1 MINKIKNNAFA
12 RNSMIL
18 FAGTMLGSVLNYL
31 FHLIIGR
38 MVSVEIYGEVQSL
51 TSLINIIS
59 VPAMTITMIATK
71 YSAMYKATGDKVGGR
86 KVIEYLNKK
95 VTKFGLPVFV
105 LAVIAT
111 PFVGKFLN
119 IDEKLP
125 IIILWVFMFFSFY
138 ASILNGSLAGWQK
151 FKQVGWLGMLS
162 AGVKLVFGI
171 VLVKLSFGVS
181 GVMGSFLVG
190 AIAAYIAS
198 LVVLKFIIKAK
209 NGKDGRIETIDFK
222 SIKSYVMPALVGN
235 LSINILGN
243 IDMVM
248 AKHNLD
254 SVLAGQY
261 GALTI
266 VSKIIFFATGVI
278 ATVLFAMS
286 AEDSQK
292 KSNSI
297 RIFVNASYLMIA
309 VAVISIGAYFVMP
322 DFILGML
329 FGDKYTDVS
338 HYLGWFAI
346 LVTLFSFVNL
356 IFQYLLS
363 IQKTKVVY
371 SFLVIAVICTGG
383 ILFFGKSFYAIL
395 IIASISQVSAI
406 VVGLYFLFKKEH
418 DSSLKTNSNQIS

>member
-1 MINKIKNNAFA
+1 MLDKVKNSAFA
-12 RNSMIL
+12 RNSLIL
-18 FAGTMLGSVLNYL
+18 FIGTMLGSVLNYL

-38 MVSVEIYGEVQSL
+38 MVSVEVYGEMQSL

-71 YSAMYKATGDKVGGR
+71 YSAMHKASDNKVGGR
-86 KVIEYLNKK
+86 KIIEYLNRK
-95 VTKFGLPVFV
+95 VTKFGMPVFV
-105 LAVIAT
+105 LAVILT
-111 PFVGKFLN
+111 PVVGDFLN
-119 IDEKLP
+119 IESRIP
-125 IIILWVFMFFSFY
+125 ILILWVFMFFSFY

-151 FKQVGWLGMLS
+151 FKQVGWMGILS
-162 AGVKLVFGI
+162 AAFKLVAGI
-171 VLVKLSFGVS
+171 VLVKLTFGVS
-181 GVMGSFLVG
+181 GIMGSFLIG
-190 AIAAYIAS
+190 AMAAYVAS
-198 LVVLKFIIKAK
+198 LVVLRFVIKAK
-209 NGKDGRIETIDFK
+209 DGESREMELIDFS
-222 SIKSYVMPALVGN
+222 SIKSYVMPALIGN
-235 LSINILGN
+235 LAINILGN

-292 KSNSI
+292 KNGSM
-297 RIFVNASYLMIA
+297 RIFVNASILMSLVCI
-309 VAVISIGAYFVMP
+309 VSVIAYFVMP
-322 DFILGML
+322 NFILGML

-363 IQKTKVVY
+363 VQKTKVVY
-371 SFLVIAVICTGG
+371 SFLVIGVICALG
-383 ILFFGKSFYAIL
+383 ILFFGTSFYAIL
-395 IIASISQVSAI
+395 MIASVSQAAAI
-406 VVGLYFLFKKEH
+406 LAGLYFLFRKEQ
-418 DSSLKTNSNQIS
+418 DSSLRTNP